1 MVDGNYSAVN
11 TTAFNV
17 VPKQV
22 SVNISI
28 ENITFGD
35 DAVVVVQADV
45 DGNYIVTIRDENHN
59 VTVSGGNGVISV
71 PNLTV
76 GNQIAATVKR
86 NDNYTAFNET
96 AFDIDS
102 KMTNVTVSVED
113 IVYGEDAIVFV
124 YGEVD
129 GEYVVVVNNQNYT
142 VNVVGGKGNTSVSGL
157 FVNV

>member
-1 MVDGNYSAVN
+1 MDGNYSAVN

-96 AFDIDS
+96 AFDINS

-129 GEYVVVVNNQNYT
+129 GER
-142 VNVVGGKGNTSVSGL
+142 KHFSFWSVC
-157 FVNV
+157 